1 VPADRLERKWILP
14 VPVVVTMSK
23 IGKIFLFAVFIMS
36 LMLMTLAGA
45 IYVSHVNWRDEVLR
59 KPDERVGDQ
68 QVGYKYRL
76 EEAETERSKLEG
88 QITQLQQRVAESEK
102 ARDQVLAKLQ
112 SAVIEKDQELQK
124 LRQEKSEREEDQRQ
138 KTALLEKTQQD
149 LEQARK
155 QVESLTKQVADQQLK
170 VDTQVERSAELS
182 AQLAESQSFLSI
194 AEERKAQ
201 LEKQVANARLL
212 LQQSGLDINS
222 LPKDRVPTID
232 GQVLAVASGA
242 IEVSLGSDDGLQVDH
257 VLEVYREGEYVG
269 RAIVTGVRPDRAVA
283 RIVKEYARGVVQRG
297 DRVTTRLKA

>member
-1 VPADRLERKWILP
+1 MNL
-14 VPVVVTMSK
+14 

-45 IYVSHVNWRDEVLR
+45 IYVSHTNWRDEVLR
-59 KPDERVGDQ
+59 TQDESAPGQ
-68 QVGYKYRL
+68 PPGYKVRL
-76 EEAETERSKLEG
+76 EEAQQERAELEG
-88 QITQLQQRVAESEK
+88 QITHLQQRVAESEK

-112 SAVIEKDQELQK
+112 SAIVEKDQELQK
-124 LRQEKSEREEDQRQ
+124 LRADKEAREQDQRE
-138 KTALLEKTQQD
+138 KTALLKKSQQD
-149 LEQARK
+149 LEQARQ
-155 QVESLTKQVADQQLK
+155 QVEMLTKQVADQQTK
-170 VDTQVERSAELS
+170 VDAQVGRSAELS
-182 AQLAESQSFLSI
+182 AALAETKSFLVI

-212 LQQSGLDINS
+212 LQQSGLDIDS

-232 GQVLAVASGA
+232 GQVVAVAAGT

-257 VLEVYREGEYVG
+257 VLEVYRAGEYVG
-269 RAIVTGVRPDRAVA
+269 RAIVTSVRPDRAVA

>member
-1 VPADRLERKWILP
+1 MNL
-14 VPVVVTMSK
+14 

-45 IYVSHVNWRDEVLR
+45 IYVSHVNWKNEVLR
-59 KPDERVGDQ
+59 THDESAPGQ
-68 QVGYKYRL
+68 PPGYKVRL
-76 EEAETERSKLEG
+76 EEAQQEREELEG
-88 QITQLQQRVAESEK
+88 EITHLQQKVAESEK

-112 SAVIEKDQELQK
+112 SAIIEKDQELQT
-124 LRQEKSEREEDQRQ
+124 LRADKEAREQDQRR
-138 KTALLEKTQQD
+138 KTELLEKTQKD
-149 LEQARK
+149 LEQARQ

-242 IEVSLGSDDGLQVDH
+242 IEVSLGSDDGLQVAH

-269 RAIVTGVRPDRAVA
+269 RAIVTSVRPDRAVA